1 MALVLRPELD
11 EERQAAV
18 LTRYR
23 QVIERHGGSVEELNV
38 WGKRRLAYDIKDQQ
52 EGIYV
57 FVPFAAESTANA
69 ELDRLLRIDE
79 NVLRHLVVLR
89 PRPNPPK
96 PTPMPEA
103 GPRAEGVRSGPVP
116 ATERQSPGLPIRRSE
131 IQAAQAAQ
139 AQASESESA
148 TPAAETESAPAPEPK
163 AAPAPE
169 PEVTAASEPEAAPA
183 SEPEAAP
190 TPAEQEPAQE

>member
-38 WGKRRLAYDIKDQQ
+38 WGKRRLAYEINDQQ

-57 FVPFAAESTANA
+57 FVPFQAETTANA

-79 NVLRHLVVLR
+79 NVLRHLVVNR

-96 PTPMPEA
+96 PSPMPDA
-103 GPRAEGVRSGPVP
+103 GPRGEGVRSGPVP
-116 ATERQSPGLPIRRSE
+116 AGERQSPGLPVRRSE
-131 IQAAQAAQ
+131 IQAQQAAQ
-139 AQASESESA
+139 VQENAPEA
-148 TPAAETESAPAPEPK
+148 TAPAPAAEAPAPVAE
-163 AAPAPE
+163 APAPVAE
-169 PEVTAASEPEAAPA
+169 APA
-183 SEPEAAP
+183 PVAEAEP
-190 TPAEQEPAQE
+190 PAEPAQE

>member
-38 WGKRRLAYDIKDQQ
+38 WGKRRLAYEIHDQN
-52 EGIYV
+52 EGIYI
-57 FVPFAAESTANA
+57 FVPFQAESTANA

-79 NVLRHLVVLR
+79 NVLRHLVVMR

-96 PTPMPEA
+96 PSPMPDAA
-103 GPRAEGVRSGPVP
+103 GPRAEGARSGPVP
-116 ATERQSPGLPIRRSE
+116 AGERQSPGLPVRRSE
-131 IQAAQAAQ
+131 IQAQQ
-139 AQASESESA
+139 SE
-148 TPAAETESAPAPEPK
+148 PAADADEPVTETETVAEAP
-163 AAPAPE
+163 
-169 PEVTAASEPEAAPA
+169 S
-183 SEPEAAP
+183 
-190 TPAEQEPAQE
+190 PAEQEPAQE

>member
-23 QVIERHGGSVEELNV
+23 QVIERHGGSIEEPNV
-38 WGKRRLAYDIKDQQ
+38 WGKRRLAYEIKDQN
-52 EGIYV
+52 EGIYI
-57 FVPFAAESTANA
+57 FVPFKAESTANA

-79 NVLRHLVVLR
+79 NVLRHLVVIR

-96 PTPMPEA
+96 PTPMPDAA

-116 ATERQSPGLPIRRSE
+116 AGERQSPGLPVRRSE
-131 IQAAQAAQ
+131 LAAGQAAQPQ
-139 AQASESESA
+139 ENE
-148 TPAAETESAPAPEPK
+148 PAAEADDAE
-163 AAPAPE
+163 
-169 PEVTAASEPEAAPA
+169 EVDEAGTAS
-183 SEPEAAP
+183 S
-190 TPAEQEPAQE
+190 PAEQEPTQE

>member
-11 EERQAAV
+11 DEHQAAV

-23 QVIERHGGSVEELNV
+23 QVIERHGGSVEEPNV
-38 WGKRRLAYDIKDQQ
+38 WGKRRLAYEIKDQQ

-57 FVPFAAESTANA
+57 FVPFSAESTANA

-79 NVLRHLVVLR
+79 NVLRHMVVIR

-103 GPRAEGVRSGPVP
+103 GPRAEGVRGGPVP
-116 ATERQSPGLPIRRSE
+116 AGERQSPGLPVRRSE
-131 IQAAQAAQ
+131 IQAAQAVQ
-139 AQASESESA
+139 PEEGE
-148 TPAAETESAPAPEPK
+148 PAEVAE
-163 AAPAPE
+163 
-169 PEVTAASEPEAAPA
+169 EPEAAP
-183 SEPEAAP
+183 SPE
-190 TPAEQEPAQE
+190 EQAPAQE

>member
-1 MALVLRPELD
+1 MRKRVQGEEVKREIMAKEYEMALVLRPELD

-23 QVIERHGGSVEELNV
+23 QVIERHGGTVEEPNV
-38 WGKRRLAYDIKDQQ
+38 WGKRRLAYEINDQQ

-57 FVPFAAESTANA
+57 FVPFTAESTANA

-79 NVLRHLVVLR
+79 NVLRHLVVIR

-96 PTPMPEA
+96 PSPMPEA
-103 GPRAEGVRSGPVP
+103 GPRADGVRSGPVP
-116 ATERQSPGLPIRRSE
+116 AGERQSPGLPVRRSE

-139 AQASESESA
+139 AQAQ
-148 TPAAETESAPAPEPK
+148 ETEPATES
-163 AAPAPE
+163 
-169 PEVTAASEPEAAPA
+169 TEAAPA
-183 SEPEAAP
+183 
-190 TPAEQEPAQE
+190 PAEQEPAQETAEE